1 MCAFAPLT
9 GGAAMTE
16 EPTIIEV
23 NIAHYEA
30 LLNLDLGERQRLVV
44 RRLLAEAKGNLAT
57 AVELRTQR

>member
-1 MCAFAPLT
+1 
-9 GGAAMTE
+9 MTE

-30 LLNLDLGERQRLVV
+30 LLNLDLDERQRLVV